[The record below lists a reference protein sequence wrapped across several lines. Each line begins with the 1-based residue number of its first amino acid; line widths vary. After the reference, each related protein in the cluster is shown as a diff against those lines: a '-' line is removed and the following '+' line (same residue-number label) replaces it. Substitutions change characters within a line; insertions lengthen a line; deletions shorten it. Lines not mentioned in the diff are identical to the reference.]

1 MIKKLFIL
9 LLFVLLI
16 PIFGCGSTKSNPTPT
31 LYIKLGFVNASGL
44 VASRIHVVID
54 GYNSAG
60 QWGYYDLS
68 QDPAVFSVTSDMS
81 SVPDTTLDALIAHGA
96 ITIPYIVSGRVY
108 LGLDQRV
115 SAEAADFTTPNSPSG
130 IIYDKFELSVAPT
143 GNVIN
148 LTQVDYFNFPL
159 KITCTSEVRGFNDG
173 ITRKNVFDEYLAAMS
188 NGWEKLA
195 LTDNLGNRLR
205 ILNPAKIAPADAAY
219 FSQLYSYWDALIN
232 VYWATGKTLTILTDD
247 LPNRIITGVSNGN
260 TLDFGADGTY
270 GKPSTLQMF
279 GQAVVTSESSAN
291 VVKWV
296 SCAINRGVFKN
307 PNVTDEGN
315 SDKFYEGSVAI
326 NLGVYNKYAEFFHRT
341 RYTINGQ
348 AYALAFDDEF
358 GYDSALTIPNGGT
371 VTVKLQPFQ

>member
-247 LPNRIITGVSNGN
+247 LPNR
-260 TLDFGADGTY
+260 
-270 GKPSTLQMF
+270 
-279 GQAVVTSESSAN
+279 
-291 VVKWV
+291 
-296 SCAINRGVFKN
+296 
-307 PNVTDEGN
+307 
-315 SDKFYEGSVAI
+315 
-326 NLGVYNKYAEFFHRT
+326 
-341 RYTINGQ
+341 
-348 AYALAFDDEF
+348 
-358 GYDSALTIPNGGT
+358 
-371 VTVKLQPFQ
+371 